1 MGMKTVS
8 ITFAGPKSDAMA
20 KRFYSYLV
28 DGGLEDQ
35 LIEALSE
42 KGATLEISDCD
53 TAGLAVLF
61 QCQEA
66 AAVGRS
72 ASKRVPRKRP
82 GKRE

>member
-1 MGMKTVS
+1 MKTVS

-61 QCQEA
+61 QCREA
-66 AAVGRS
+66 AAVVRP